1 MVIWIFASDFARVL
15 CKFTNDLIVVKT
27 VYLDQTREC
36 CSILAWTLICEV
48 CAHQRNHDD
57 FQCLVVTIGLY
68 ELIDDFAVITRK
80 VSGSG
85 CTCFHKGK
93 VKK

>member
-1 MVIWIFASDFARVL
+1 MVIWIFSGDFARVL
-15 CKFTNDLIVVKT
+15 CKFRNDLIVVKT
-27 VYLDQTREC
+27 INLDQARYC
-36 CSILAWTLICEV
+36 CRIVAWTLICEV

-68 ELIDDFAVITRK
+68 ELVDDFAVIARK
-80 VSGSG
+80 VSGSFG
-85 CTCFHKGK
+85 TCFHKGK

>member
-1 MVIWIFASDFARVL
+1 MVIRIFAGDFARVL
-15 CKFTNDLIVVKT
+15 CKFFNESIVIKT
-27 VYLDQTREC
+27 VYLDQACYCGR
-36 CSILAWTLICEV
+36 IVAWTLICEV

-68 ELIDDFAVITRK
+68 ELIDDFAIITRK